1 MSVTTKRRAAP
12 GQGQCHG
19 LEARYPNLLAFFQ
32 KQGSN
37 QPADEP
43 MLDSEQL
50 SKLQEDGSNKENM
63 SIAEHVLIQAL

>member
-1 MSVTTKRRAAP
+1 
-12 GQGQCHG
+12 
-19 LEARYPNLLAFFQ
+19 
-32 KQGSN
+32 
-37 QPADEP
+37 